1 MKKNWALSQ
10 ESFDAL
16 LDWLD
21 TDREQAGLKYEQ
33 IRRNLIKI
41 FVNRGC
47 AEAEDFA
54 DETINRVVGKLD
66 DVKKEFTG
74 DPARY
79 FYGVANKI
87 LLEFQRRKPP
97 EPPSSP
103 RDDSNRIEQ
112 EYRCLE
118 KCFSRLS
125 EENRQFVLLCHQA
138 DGRKK
143 TEQRKLLADKLGIT
157 PNALRIRAFRIR
169 TALQHCVEKCL
180 ERSLT
185 EIGDKDLLAQRRQ
198 GAKNPYETR

>member
-21 TDREQAGLKYEQ
+21 SDREQAGLKYEQ

-47 AEAEDFA
+47 ADAEDFA
-54 DETINRVVGKLD
+54 DETINRVVSKLD
-66 DVKKEFTG
+66 EVKKEFSG

-87 LLEFQRRKPP
+87 FLEFQRRKPP
-97 EPPSSP
+97 EPPSFP
-103 RDDSNRIEQ
+103 PDDSNRVEQ
-112 EYRCLE
+112 EFRCLE
-118 KCFSRLS
+118 HCIARLS
-125 EENRQFVLLCHQA
+125 EENRELLLLYYQA
-138 DGRKK
+138 EGRDKI
-143 TEQRKLLADKLGIT
+143 ERRKWLAEKLGIA

-169 TALQHCVEKCL
+169 TALQLCVEKCL
-180 ERSLT
+180 DRS
-185 EIGDKDLLAQRRQ
+185 
-198 GAKNPYETR
+198 

>member
-1 MKKNWALSQ
+1 MKKSWALSQ

-21 TDREQAGLKYEQ
+21 SDREQAGLKYEQ

-54 DETINRVVGKLD
+54 DETINRVVSKLD
-66 DVKKEFTG
+66 EIKKEFTG

-87 LLEFQRRKPP
+87 FLEYQRKKPP
-97 EPPSSP
+97 ERPSFPP
-103 RDDSNRIEQ
+103 DDSNRLEL

-118 KCFSRLS
+118 HCIARLS
-125 EENRQFVLLCHQA
+125 EENRDLLLLYYQA
-138 DGRKK
+138 EGRDKI
-143 TEQRKLLADKLGIT
+143 ERRKWLAEKLGIA

-169 TALQHCVEKCL
+169 TALQQCLEKCL
-180 ERSLT
+180 DRS
-185 EIGDKDLLAQRRQ
+185 
-198 GAKNPYETR
+198 